1 MLVADEVASIPMGQ
15 LGWYRGSRTLVPA
28 GAGVFSFQG
37 RTGMSVVVRHAS
49 DQDISGILCLW
60 REMMDWH
67 AIAESRFR
75 PLAAPEGE

>member
-1 MLVADEVASIPMGQ
+1 
-15 LGWYRGSRTLVPA
+15 
-28 GAGVFSFQG
+28 
-37 RTGMSVVVRHAS
+37 MSVVVRHAS